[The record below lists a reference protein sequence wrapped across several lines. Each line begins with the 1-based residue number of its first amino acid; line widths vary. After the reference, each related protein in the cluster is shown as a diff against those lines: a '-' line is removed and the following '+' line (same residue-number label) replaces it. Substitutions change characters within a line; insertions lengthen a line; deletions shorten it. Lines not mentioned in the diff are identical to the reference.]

1 MRRRGTD
8 SEYTADLS
16 ASHPGRRLMMH
27 KTGNSRI
34 PPNSRSTQ
42 NILTMLWIAAGVAIF
57 SVLGSIGYFLG
68 TGDFGDL
75 VLDSANSMFGR
86 RVDDVL
92 KADGFKFARSAS
104 ELSLEASYA
113 SNEEGN
119 NFLYSYEDLKVIIR
133 SLLTM
138 RGFMNQGLW
147 SGSPASMHFI
157 GTGSCLVKMKQ
168 PALSVARGILH
179 GMYLQ
184 RWRENL
190 FDEYEDTCDYRML
203 LRRVIGSELEGSVW
217 MDTGLFG
224 NGPWSSCVS
233 TYKNIFLE
241 NSKGSN
247 DRLATFIEHVTG
259 VVQVSICDE
268 LEEVMGGEM
277 FLSGNWKRR
286 GSHFYEELKGLAKT
300 IGALAFLP
308 YINHAREMAT
318 FFSSSPEPLTK
329 DLTPKSVSELINTAT
344 FSPFASRVDVARYND
359 MNNILLN
366 DRPILNH
373 YHKARAKKPL
383 LQIINATRV
392 MCDSYVAGELTT
404 DDYLDRF
411 FTLKE
416 ELMACEREDERFQVD
431 IPLPDRIPS
440 FAVVEP
446 RWSPLEKK
454 P

>member
-1 MRRRGTD
+1 M
-8 SEYTADLS
+8 
-16 ASHPGRRLMMH
+16 
-27 KTGNSRI
+27 
-34 PPNSRSTQ
+34 
-42 NILTMLWIAAGVAIF
+42 
-57 SVLGSIGYFLG
+57 
-68 TGDFGDL
+68 
-75 VLDSANSMFGR
+75 
-86 RVDDVL
+86 
-92 KADGFKFARSAS
+92 
-104 ELSLEASYA
+104 
-113 SNEEGN
+113 
-119 NFLYSYEDLKVIIR
+119 
-133 SLLTM
+133 
-138 RGFMNQGLW
+138 
-147 SGSPASMHFI
+147 
-157 GTGSCLVKMKQ
+157 
-168 PALSVARGILH
+168 
-179 GMYLQ
+179 
-184 RWRENL
+184 
-190 FDEYEDTCDYRML
+190 
-203 LRRVIGSELEGSVW
+203 
-217 MDTGLFG
+217 
-224 NGPWSSCVS
+224 
-233 TYKNIFLE
+233 
-241 NSKGSN
+241 
-247 DRLATFIEHVTG
+247 
-259 VVQVSICDE
+259 SICDE

-286 GSHFYEELKGLAKT
+286 GSHFYEELKGLART

-344 FSPFASRVDVARYND
+344 FSPFASRIDVARYND
-359 MNNILLN
+359 MNNLLLN